1 MLTSA
6 PIRNKKIAFIRP
18 AAYPLP
24 NQVLP
29 GILGEA
35 FPEYELDILDVKAIF
50 KAQPLTFASNILAT
64 IFEYGLKLISGH
76 ITLREAFYATCYLN
90 TKIGQLVR
98 KRVTPEEYAFT
109 FQIQSL
115 FDASTGQV
123 PHFVYTDHTHLA
135 RLNYPGFDQ
144 RKLHSKKWIEMEHG
158 IYKHA
163 AFNFTRSSNISQSII
178 DQYHIP
184 ADKVI
189 VAGVGSNLDTHHIHL
204 DNDDY
209 HNKNILFVGIDWDR
223 KGGPDLLSAF
233 QKVLEKHPDARLT
246 IVGPSMETHL
256 TNCEIVGKVPVD
268 EMGEYFRKASIFC
281 LPTKMEPF
289 GVAFIDALYYKL
301 PIVATNIGAIPDF
314 VKPGEN
320 GYLVESGDVEGL
332 AKHLDIL
339 LSDPL
344 KCRTFGQKGYELAIA
359 NYSWERVAEKMSCAI
374 RKVILSDQQDKTKL
388 SEAHHNAPK

>member
-6 PIRNKKIAFIRP
+6 PGKNKRIAFIRP

-29 GILGEA
+29 GILGKA
-35 FPEYELDILDVKAIF
+35 FPEYELDIMDVKAIF
-50 KAQPLTFASNILAT
+50 KAQPITFALNMLAT
-64 IFEYGLKLISGH
+64 IFEYGIKLASGH
-76 ITLREAFYATCYLN
+76 ITLREAFYATYYLN
-90 TKIGQLVR
+90 TKINQLVR
-98 KRVTPEEYAFT
+98 KRITSEEYAFT

-115 FDASTGQV
+115 FDASTGRV

-158 IYKHA
+158 IYEHA
-163 AFNFTRSSNISQSII
+163 ALNFTRSNNISRSII
-178 DQYHIP
+178 EQYHIP
-184 ADKVI
+184 AEKVI
-189 VAGVGSNLDTHHIHL
+189 VAGVGSNLDTRNIRL
-204 DNDDY
+204 DNNDY

-233 QKVLEKHPDARLT
+233 QKVMEKHPDARLT
-246 IVGPSMETHL
+246 IVGSSPKTHL
-256 TNCEIVGKVPVD
+256 PNCEIVGKVPVD
-268 EMGEYFRKASIFC
+268 EMEKYFRKASIFC

-320 GYLVESGDVEGL
+320 GYLVESGDVDGL
-332 AKHLDIL
+332 ARHLDTL

-359 NYSWERVAEKMSCAI
+359 NYSWDGVANRMSCAI
-374 RKVILSDQQDKTKL
+374 RKVILPLQ
-388 SEAHHNAPK
+388 